1 VCDESGRQEPIEVPT
16 LRIAPASG
24 ETTSSVSEMREPA
37 RSVNRRHGSAL
48 ALSVILL
55 LGPTV
60 AWAQTDRAG
69 EPPARCTTYATGT
82 DTHTDCQSTTGAAS
96 SPAIHCSNSK
106 TGGDTHTE
114 CAPTAGPSAIETRN
128 PDPSRALPT
137 MPPPPIRCSSY
148 AIGSSI
154 YTDCR

>member
-1 VCDESGRQEPIEVPT
+1 MLPRTFVAVPVS
-16 LRIAPASG
+16 APA
-24 ETTSSVSEMREPA
+24 RRA
-37 RSVNRRHGSAL
+37 RPVNRRHGSVL

-60 AWAQTDRAG
+60 AAAQTDQAG
-69 EPPARCTTYATGT
+69 EPPPRCTTYATGT
-82 DTHTDCQSTTGAAS
+82 DTHTDCQSAGGAAS
-96 SPAIHCSNSK
+96 SPAIHCTNSV
-106 TGGDTHTE
+106 TGNDTHTE
-114 CAPTAGPSAIETRN
+114 CAPTAGPIDIETRR

-137 MPPPPIRCSSY
+137 RPPPPLRCHSY